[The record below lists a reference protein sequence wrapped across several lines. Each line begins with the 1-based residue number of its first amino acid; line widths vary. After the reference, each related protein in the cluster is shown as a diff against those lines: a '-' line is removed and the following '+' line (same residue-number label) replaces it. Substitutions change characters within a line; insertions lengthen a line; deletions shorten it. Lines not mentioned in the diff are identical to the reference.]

1 MSSPSLK
8 SQQTTALLSAGGT
21 GGHIFPAMAV
31 AGLLRDRGW
40 RVVWVGGRGLP
51 GNPSMESQLV
61 PKQGFQFETIDFTG
75 VRGKG
80 LVRMV
85 LLPLQLLRACVQS
98 LLILRRIKPDVV
110 VVFGGYLSFPVG
122 RTAALTDRP
131 LLVHEQNSIAGMANR
146 HLAQHARRV
155 YSAFPDV
162 LPHTRWIGNPLRKE
176 FLTVAPP
183 QERYASRRGPLR
195 MLVLG
200 GSLGAAA
207 LNDVVPKALAL
218 MPTEIRPLVLHQSG
232 QKQIEHL
239 RANYLA
245 AGVQA
250 ETRDF
255 IDDTAVAMADADLV
269 LCRAGAT
276 TVAEIAAVGV
286 AAVFVP
292 FPAAVDDHQTNNAL
306 FLVSQGAGWLV
317 KQPDLTADRLA
328 RMLLKADRPTLMAA
342 AVAARKMA
350 KLEASERIVESC
362 QSIVNKSKSA

>member
-1 MSSPSLK
+1 MSTSTRQAQPK
-8 SQQTTALLSAGGT
+8 TALLSAGGT

-31 AGLLRDRGW
+31 ASLLRERGW
-40 RVVWVGGRGLP
+40 QVVWLGGRGLP
-51 GNPSMESQLV
+51 GHASLESQLV
-61 PKQGFQFETIDFTG
+61 PQQGFQFESIDFTG

-80 LVRMV
+80 VVRM
-85 LLPLQLLRACVQS
+85 LSLPFQLLRACFQS
-98 LLILRRIKPDVV
+98 WLILRRVKPDVV
-110 VVFGGYLSFPVG
+110 LAFGGYISYPVG
-122 RTAALTDRP
+122 RTAAFTRHP
-131 LLVHEQNSIAGMANR
+131 LLVHEQNSVAGMANR
-146 HLAQHARRV
+146 HLAKQAHRV

-162 LPHTRWIGNPLRKE
+162 LPRTRWIGNPLRKE

-183 QERYASRRGPLR
+183 QERYAARRGPLR

-207 LNDVVPKALAL
+207 LNDVVPKALAM
-218 MPTEIRPLVLHQSG
+218 MPEQARPLVMHQSG
-232 QKQIEHL
+232 QKHIEQL
-239 RANYLA
+239 RASYLA

-276 TVAEIAAVGV
+276 TMAEIAAVGA

-292 FPAAVDDHQTNNAL
+292 FPAAVDDHQTSNAM

-328 RMLLKADRPTLMAA
+328 RMLTKADRPTLMAA

-350 KLEASERIVESC
+350 KLEATERIVESC
-362 QSIVNKSKSA
+362 QAIANKSKSA

>member
-1 MSSPSLK
+1 MK
-8 SQQTTALLSAGGT
+8 TALLSAGGT

-31 AGLLRDRGW
+31 ASLLRERGW
-40 RVVWVGGRGLP
+40 QVVWLGGRGLH
-51 GNPSMESQLV
+51 GHPSMESQLV
-61 PKQGFQFETIDFTG
+61 PKQGFLFESIDFTG

-80 LVRMV
+80 FARMMS
-85 LLPLQLLRACVQS
+85 LPFQLLRACVQS
-98 LLILRRIKPDVV
+98 LLILRRVKPDVV
-110 VVFGGYLSFPVG
+110 LVFGGYISFPVG
-122 RTAALTDRP
+122 RTAAFIRCP
-131 LLVHEQNSIAGMANR
+131 LLVHEQNSVAGMANR
-146 HLAQHARRV
+146 HLAKHARRV

-176 FLTVAPP
+176 FLAVVSP
-183 QERYASRRGPLR
+183 QERYAARRGPLR

-218 MPTEIRPLVLHQSG
+218 MPPEARPLVLHQSG
-232 QKQIEHL
+232 QKQIEQL

-255 IDDTAVAMADADLV
+255 IDDTAATMADADLV

-292 FPAAVDDHQTNNAL
+292 FPAAVDDHQTSNAM

-317 KQPDLTADRLA
+317 TQQDLTPDRLA
-328 RMLLKADRPTLMAA
+328 RMLTKADRPTLMAA

-362 QSIVNKSKSA
+362 QSIVTKSKSA

>member
-1 MSSPSLK
+1 MK
-8 SQQTTALLSAGGT
+8 TALLSAGGT

-31 AGLLRDRGW
+31 ACLLRERGW
-40 RVVWVGGRGLP
+40 QVIWVGGRGLP
-51 GNPSMESQLV
+51 GHPSMESQLV
-61 PKQGFQFETIDFTG
+61 PKQGFKFEAIDFTG

-80 LVRMV
+80 LLRM
-85 LLPLQLLRACVQS
+85 LSLPMQLLRACAQS
-98 LLILRRIKPDVV
+98 WMVMRRFKPQVV
-110 VVFGGYLSFPVG
+110 LVFGGYISVPVG
-122 RTAALTDRP
+122 RTAAFMRHP
-131 LLVHEQNSIAGMANR
+131 LLVHEQNSVAGMANR
-146 HLAQHARRV
+146 HLAKLARRV

-176 FLTVAPP
+176 FLAVASP
-183 QERYASRRGPLR
+183 QERYSARRGPLR

-207 LNDVVPKALAL
+207 LNEVVPRALAL
-218 MPTEIRPLVLHQSG
+218 MPSESRPLVLHQSG
-232 QKQIEHL
+232 QKQIDQL

-255 IDDTAVAMADADLV
+255 IDDTAAAMADADLV

-292 FPAAVDDHQTNNAL
+292 FPSAVDDHQTSNAM
-306 FLVSQGAGWLV
+306 FLVSQGAGWVV

-328 RMLLKADRPTLMAA
+328 RMLTKADRPTLLQAA
-342 AVAARKMA
+342 IAARKMA
-350 KLEASERIVESC
+350 KLDASERIADSC
-362 QSIVNKSKSA
+362 QTIVNKSKSA